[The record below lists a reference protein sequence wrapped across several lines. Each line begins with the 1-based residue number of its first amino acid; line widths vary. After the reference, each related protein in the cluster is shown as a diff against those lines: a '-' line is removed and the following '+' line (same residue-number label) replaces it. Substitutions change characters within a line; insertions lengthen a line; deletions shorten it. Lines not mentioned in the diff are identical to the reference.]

1 MRHAALRRL
10 AVLAT
15 AVVLCCATIS
25 SPSVRA
31 EPASPPSLSTDRPF
45 LPGER
50 LTYALTWLNIRAGT
64 AVLEVAGAAPVQGRA
79 TLRLLTT
86 AVSSPL
92 VTKFYPVDNRVESLV
107 DAEKM
112 LPHRMW
118 FRRREGKRNNDF
130 DVAFDQATGT
140 ITSIKDGVMDQL
152 PLPPQTYDSIACLYY
167 VRTLPVLVPGA
178 SVTFNVH
185 HDKKT
190 YKLEIRVEAVETIK
204 GSWGEVE
211 TVRVLAVMPFQG
223 IFLNEGN
230 IRIWFTNDSRR
241 VPVRMRAKVKIGS
254 VVASLVEGFQV
265 PGAP

>member
-1 MRHAALRRL
+1 M
-10 AVLAT
+10 
-15 AVVLCCATIS
+15 
-25 SPSVRA
+25 
-31 EPASPPSLSTDRPF
+31 
-45 LPGER
+45 PGER

-79 TLRLLTT
+79 ALRLLTT

-107 DAEKM
+107 DAEKL
-112 LPHRMW
+112 LPHRMR
-118 FRRREGKRNNDF
+118 FRRREGKRSNDF
-130 DVAFDQATGT
+130 DVTFDQATGT
-140 ITSIKDGVMDQL
+140 ITSIKDGATDRL
-152 PLPPQTYDSIACLYY
+152 PLLPQTYDSIACLYY
-167 VRTLPVLVPGA
+167 VRALHSLVPGA

-190 YKLEIRVEAVETIK
+190 YKLEVRVEAVETIK
-204 GSWGEVE
+204 GPWGEVE

-230 IRIWFTNDSRR
+230 IRVWFTNDSRR
-241 VPVRMRAKVKIGS
+241 VPVMMKAKVKIGS

-265 PGAP
+265 PSAP